1 MKAWRGTNDDFLI
14 DIEINKKY
22 VQNKTDKVIL
32 VYSNGN
38 GKTKDW
44 VVIQPGQIKEVYH
57 LPTYFFEEVG
67 VSKLKTK
74 SAVVFY

>member
-1 MKAWRGTNDDFLI
+1 MSFVL
-14 DIEINKKY
+14 
-22 VQNKTDKVIL
+22 
-32 VYSNGN
+32 SGN
-38 GKTKDW
+38 GRTKDW